1 MIRDDRSRGRHGA
14 SRRRWPMRSVSI
26 LLSVVAVVLVG
37 CGGPAGP
44 SAPSGQLSIDIPTNP
59 ITSGT
64 SVQATASTR
73 TGSGNPTPAPDVKWA
88 SANPAIAAITSDGLI
103 TGNLK
108 GTSAITATSGSLT
121 AQMQVTVVPGV
132 PAVVTIYAGNGQS
145 GPGGSRLPDPLCT
158 NVKDAAGNQ
167 ILGVAVS
174 YSVATGGGTLEAPT
188 NPVTGADGIAISGVW
203 TLGATVGPQTVM
215 ASV

>member
-1 MIRDDRSRGRHGA
+1 
-14 SRRRWPMRSVSI
+14 MRFGST
-26 LLSVVAVVLVG
+26 LLVVAVVIVG
-37 CGGPAGP
+37 CGGSPRGP
-44 SAPSGQLSIDIPTNP
+44 TAPSGQLSIDIPTNS

-64 SVQATASTR
+64 SVQATASIR
-73 TGSGNPTPAPDVKWA
+73 TGSGNTTPASDVKWA

-167 ILGVAVS
+167 IIGVAVS

-188 NPVTGADGIAISGVW
+188 SPVTGPDGIAIAGVW
-203 TLGATVGPQTVM
+203 TLGATVGPQTVV
-215 ASV
+215 AAVSGATSAIFTATAR